1 MTTTPSLVHAAR
13 SNDRDMTNTTSV
25 PVAASVDATRRAAQ
39 RLELAA
45 PAIRALHAL
54 GLDDRVVR
62 RPGAL
67 QFDVAGS
74 PGHVEVSVTVAI
86 DATSE
91 DSCVLTIMTAF
102 RATDDQARVRLLD
115 AWAIIGPLASH
126 LAKRAARTVKEYAE
140 SDEVAADALSSQ
152 HAEAAS

>member
-1 MTTTPSLVHAAR
+1 MTTTPPLMDAAR
-13 SNDRDMTNTTSV
+13 SCDRDITNTTSV
-25 PVAASVDATRRAAQ
+25 PVAVSADATRRAVK

-67 QFDVAGS
+67 QFGVAGS
-74 PGHVEVSVTVAI
+74 PGHVEASVTVAI

-102 RATDDQARVRLLD
+102 RATDDQARVHLLD
-115 AWAIIGPLASH
+115 AWAIIGPLASQ

-140 SDEVAADALSSQ
+140 RDEIEADALSSQ
-152 HAEAAS
+152 HAEAA

>member
-1 MTTTPSLVHAAR
+1 MHAAR
-13 SNDRDMTNTTSV
+13 SRDGDITNTTSV
-25 PVAASVDATRRAAQ
+25 QLAVGADGTRNAVK

-62 RPGAL
+62 RPGGL
-67 QFDVAGS
+67 QFGVAGS

-102 RATDDQARVRLLD
+102 RATDDEARVRLLD

-126 LAKRAARTVKEYAE
+126 LAMRAARTLKEYAE
-140 SDEVAADALSSQ
+140 SDDVEADALSSQ
-152 HAEAAS
+152 PSGLPS